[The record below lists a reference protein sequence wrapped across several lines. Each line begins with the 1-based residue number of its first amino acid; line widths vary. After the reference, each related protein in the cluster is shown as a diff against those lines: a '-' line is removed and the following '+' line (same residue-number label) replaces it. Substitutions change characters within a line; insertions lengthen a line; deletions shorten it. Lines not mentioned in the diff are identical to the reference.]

1 MSFKRNQ
8 NDVDYSPTPIN
19 NKQKKKRKQRDF
31 DTKASTSIQSPK
43 KRQKRSSKKGPIP
56 TPSAPNSHV
65 TITFANINGTIDA
78 IILPKQNVIAISD
91 DVLLENKG
99 KLSIKTSDPIQNE
112 ITPQIPIDIKILKI
126 PNVKTIHPRNSFR
139 MGTSLFY
146 CMVSLSLS
154 PCVISLHTTNKRT
167 NNRMKNVCFGHFLSE
182 IREEC
187 PVNIIAAQSQRS

>member
-43 KRQKRSSKKGPIP
+43 KRQKRSSKKAPVP

-126 PNVKTIHPRNSFR
+126 PNVNTIHPRNSFR

-154 PCVISLHTTNKRT
+154 LCYLLAHNKQTT
-167 NNRMKNVCFGHFLSE
+167 G
-182 IREEC
+182 
-187 PVNIIAAQSQRS
+187 